1 MLQRS
6 LKIIVVL
13 LFLFHPIFLMSQ
25 QIFQQPK
32 VIQQRI
38 GKTSY
43 EQKAWRYKFSPQYV
57 KNATL
62 NFHRADYT
70 MSQKSLPSLIGINFT
85 MPATARQ
92 FRLSQNYYSQS
103 LGFFCQQELK
113 FQKKTSVPLHFR
125 LGSMDYVNYMEQKPN
140 AVKPVQ

>member
-13 LFLFHPIFLMSQ
+13 LFLFHPIFLMAQ
-25 QIFQQPK
+25 QTFQQPK
-32 VIQQRI
+32 TIQQRI
-38 GKTSY
+38 GKMNY
-43 EQKAWRYKFSPQYV
+43 GQKAWRYKFSPQYV
-57 KNATL
+57 KNATF

-70 MSQKSLPSLIGINFT
+70 ISQKSLLPLTGVNFT
-85 MPATARQ
+85 MPATVRQ
-92 FRLSQNYYSQS
+92 FRLPRNYYSQS

-140 AVKPVQ
+140 AVKPLQ